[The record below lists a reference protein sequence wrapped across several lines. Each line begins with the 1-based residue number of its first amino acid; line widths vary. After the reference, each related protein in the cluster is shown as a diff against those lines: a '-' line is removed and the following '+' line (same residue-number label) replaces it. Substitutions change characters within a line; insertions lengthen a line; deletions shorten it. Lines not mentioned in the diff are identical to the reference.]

1 MINVEKIQKQADEI
15 VAQLSE
21 VLENFDLETEEEYH
35 ILETKNVLRDDDE
48 AFLDESFKNDA
59 LNVAPKVK
67 DGSIVV
73 EKSKWSQ

>member
-1 MINVEKIQKQADEI
+1 MIDVEKIQKQADEI

-21 VLENFDLETEEEYH
+21 VLENFDLETDEEYH

-48 AFLDESFKNDA
+48 AILDESFKIDA

-73 EKSKWSQ
+73 EKSKWSH

>member
-1 MINVEKIQKQADEI
+1 MIDVEKIQKQADEI

-48 AFLDESFKNDA
+48 ASFRKH
-59 LNVAPKVK
+59 L
-67 DGSIVV
+67 
-73 EKSKWSQ
+73 